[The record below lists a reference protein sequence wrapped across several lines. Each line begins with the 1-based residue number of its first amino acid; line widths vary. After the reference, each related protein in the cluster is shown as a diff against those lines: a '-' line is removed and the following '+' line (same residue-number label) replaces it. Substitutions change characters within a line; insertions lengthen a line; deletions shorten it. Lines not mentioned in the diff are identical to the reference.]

1 MAFREG
7 VDLGT
12 TPEGVDVSRSL
23 LRYVR
28 FLLSEGVRV
37 RSVIVIGSR
46 ARGDWLPWSDTDVII
61 VIGQA
66 DKRLPRNEDALAIG
80 LEARVFRPDELLKAL
95 EEFRLTAL
103 EAGDHGIPIYDDGF
117 WHEFKA
123 RFEELR
129 RAYGLERTELGWLI
143 RNPHGHR
150 RSS

>member
-1 MAFREG
+1 LAFREE

-12 TPEGVDVSRSL
+12 TPEGVDVSKSL

-28 FLLSEGVRV
+28 FLLSRGVRV

-46 ARGDWLPWSDTDVII
+46 ARGDWLPWSDTDVVI
-61 VIGQA
+61 VIDQA

-80 LEARVFRPDELLKAL
+80 LETRVFRPDELLKAL

-129 RAYGLERTELGWLI
+129 RAHGLERTELGWLI